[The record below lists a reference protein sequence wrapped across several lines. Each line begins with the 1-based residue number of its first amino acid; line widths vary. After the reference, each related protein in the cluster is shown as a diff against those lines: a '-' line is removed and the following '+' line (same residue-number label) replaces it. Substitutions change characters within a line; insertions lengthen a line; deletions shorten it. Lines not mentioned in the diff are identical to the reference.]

1 MTLSKSARYAL
12 YAMLEMAVAGD
23 RRVTVADVATPYRI
37 PRTALAKVLQQLVR
51 AGLAVGTRGVGGGY
65 QLARPGRQV
74 TVLEVIS
81 VFDPPRP
88 KSQCALHTPL
98 DPPCRMKSSCAV
110 RVLFDE
116 IDEVVQGT
124 LKSVTLATLAD
135 RSGEMRVQLTR

>member
-12 YAMLEMAVAGD
+12 YASLEMAAAGD
-23 RRVTVADVATPYRI
+23 RRVTVADVARPYHI
-37 PRTALAKVLQQLVR
+37 PQAALAKVLQQLVR

-65 QLARPGRQV
+65 QLARPGKQV

-88 KSQCALHTPL
+88 RSQCALSTPL
-98 DPPCRMKSSCAV
+98 DPPCRMKQSCSI

-116 IDEVVQGT
+116 IDEVVRGT
-124 LKSVTLATLAD
+124 LESVTLATLA
-135 RSGEMRVQLTR
+135 GRVERQEA